1 MMSRKK
7 SCEPFSA
14 PKQLSKRPSYSE
26 KTHVALTPLS
36 SHLPENAQKA
46 KYETTFMHRRK
57 SKCSWALE
65 AHYYKNKAFSRDFA
79 EHGSTK

>member
-46 KYETTFMHRRK
+46 KYEKTFI
-57 SKCSWALE
+57 
-65 AHYYKNKAFSRDFA
+65 N
-79 EHGSTK
+79 